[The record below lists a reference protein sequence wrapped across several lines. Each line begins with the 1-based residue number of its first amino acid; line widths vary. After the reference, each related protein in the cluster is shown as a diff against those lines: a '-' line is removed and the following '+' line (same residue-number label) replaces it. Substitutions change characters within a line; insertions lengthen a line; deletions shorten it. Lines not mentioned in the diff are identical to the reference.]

1 MILVTGGTGFLGATL
16 IHLLIQEGK
25 HVLATKRA
33 SSTIPDILKSSS
45 LIQWIDADIS
55 DYFALSEIFEGVTQV
70 YHCAAKISYQKAD
83 AKSMMH
89 TNIEGT
95 KHLVSLCLEHGAR
108 LLHVSSI
115 AALGTNKQGLPVS
128 EDDKWERDPQIA
140 VYSLSKYES
149 EMEVWRGIVEGLDA
163 VIVNPSVIMGPGSG
177 TKGSGVIFN
186 MVNKGLKIYPPGTVG
201 IVDVVDVAKIMIE
214 LMEKT
219 EITGERYILNSE
231 NLTNK
236 DLLTR
241 ISVLLDKP
249 APRIEAKP
257 FMLGIAWR
265 VAKVIALFTGG
276 RPALTAESARAS
288 ASKLAY
294 TNNKIRQATGFK
306 FKSADAILK
315 EIQETYYPKTS

>member
-1 MILVTGGTGFLGATL
+1 MILVTGGTGFLGATV

-25 HVLATKRA
+25 DVLATKRA

-55 DYFALSEIFEGVTQV
+55 DYFALSEIFDGVTQV

-83 AKSMMH
+83 AKSMLH

-95 KHLVSLCLEHGAR
+95 KHLVNLCMEHGAR

-201 IVDVVDVAKIMIE
+201 IVDVVDVAKVMIE
-214 LMEKT
+214 LMGKT

-241 ISVLLDKP
+241 ISILLDKP
-249 APRIEAKP
+249 APTIEAKP

-265 VAKVIALFTGG
+265 VAKVISLFTGG

-294 TNNKIRQATGFK
+294 TNDKIIQATGFE